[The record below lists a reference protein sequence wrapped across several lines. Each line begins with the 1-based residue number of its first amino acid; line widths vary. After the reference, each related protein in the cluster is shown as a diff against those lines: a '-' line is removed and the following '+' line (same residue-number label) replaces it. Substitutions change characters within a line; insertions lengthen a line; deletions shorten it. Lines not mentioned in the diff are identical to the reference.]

1 MYYALRQTAHAD
13 MLIEIGSRKEE
24 NELSAA
30 GYRIRRV
37 TAQEAH
43 RWVKNDFPHETG
55 LYVENN
61 RIRYAGVEK

>member
-24 NELSAA
+24 NEL
-30 GYRIRRV
+30 
-37 TAQEAH
+37 